1 MPKPLDPRVSEFDTE
16 AEAESHDR
24 WLREQVRRGLADDR
38 PPVPHDEV
46 MAQMETIIDQAEQR
60 RTQKD

>member
-46 MAQMETIIDQAEQR
+46 MAEMEAIIDRAEQR
-60 RTQKD
+60 RTQQG

>member
-1 MPKPLDPRVSEFDTE
+1 MPKFLDPRVSEFETE

-46 MAQMETIIDQAEQR
+46 MAQIEAVIDQAEQR